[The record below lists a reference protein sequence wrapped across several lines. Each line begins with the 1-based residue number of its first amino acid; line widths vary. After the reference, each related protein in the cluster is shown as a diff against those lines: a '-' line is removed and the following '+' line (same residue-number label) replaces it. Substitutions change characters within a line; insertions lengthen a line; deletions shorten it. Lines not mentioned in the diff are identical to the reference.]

1 MTVNKQKS
9 AIKVAGALGC
19 SEDADGRTTRCALTP
34 WIPVPG
40 IKPKILRG
48 ETALLSPR
56 SLIPTLPSAT
66 SPAGKVDTCLS
77 WGARTGECQS
87 HGGSLREDLV
97 EMQPAAS
104 HSKGDAFPN
113 LKKLIKT
120 FFLANLARY
129 ELQHLLCLFI
139 FAAAKGTERPLA
151 ALLVF

>member
-77 WGARTGECQS
+77 WGARTGGCQS
-87 HGGSLREDLV
+87 HGG
-97 EMQPAAS
+97 QPQRRSRGDAAS
-104 HSKGDAFPN
+104 CLSLEGWCFPKPEETYKN
-113 LKKLIKT
+113 L
-120 FFLANLARY
+120 FLANSARY